1 MQTLG
6 DRRPPGASVPAFNIT
21 RAVGILMAVNV
32 AVHILRLL
40 LPGDMAVRLLIY
52 LGFAPSNYFDAT
64 GAFALP
70 VLASAYAAP
79 VTYGFLHAD
88 AMHLLMNMAFLLAF
102 GTGVERRLGATRFFV
117 FFLAVLVAATAGT
130 VLMYLYTGQ
139 TVLVVGASG
148 AVSGLFGAVLRFAFS
163 PRPHLRPA
171 GQRRASNPALIAA
184 VAFVA
189 VNLIFGISGVDPFG
203 AVRAIAWEAH
213 LAGFVAGYLLFP
225 LFEPRQRLPVD

>member
-21 RAVGILMAVNV
+21 RAVGILIAVNV
-32 AVHILRLL
+32 AVHVLRLL
-40 LPGDMAVRLLIY
+40 LPGDMAVWMLIH
-52 LGFAPSNYFDAT
+52 LGFAPSNYVSAA
-64 GAFALP
+64 GAFAAP
-70 VLASAYAAP
+70 AVLSAYVAP

-102 GTGVERRLGATRFFV
+102 GTGVERRLGTRRFFV
-117 FFLAVLVAATAGT
+117 FFAAVLVAATAGT

-148 AVSGLFGAVLRFAFS
+148 AVSGLFGAVLRFAFA
-163 PRPHLRPA
+163 PRPHLRSV
-171 GQRRASNPALIAA
+171 GQRRSANPALIAA

-225 LFEPRQRLPVD
+225 LFDPRPRPFTD